1 MIRSFALALALVS
14 ASALAAPP
22 KGVTTELSRWLKAVK
37 SGEPDRV
44 AALLP
49 EGAALTVSTEGAM
62 PASPD
67 RSLDR
72 ASLAGALRAGQANTL
87 GLDRHLLLPRA
98 RDLLRVDGRWEARD
112 KRCPEVR
119 WIFER
124 AGKRWRLT
132 RIVRVLLDC

>member
-1 MIRSFALALALVS
+1 MIRSLALALALVS

-22 KGVTTELSRWLKAVK
+22 KGVSTELSRWLKAVK

-49 EGAALTVSTEGAM
+49 EGAALAVSTEGAIRAT
-62 PASPD
+62 PE
-67 RSLDR
+67 RTLDR
-72 ASLAGALRAGQANTL
+72 TSLADALRAGQADAL

-98 RDLLRVDGRWEARD
+98 RDLGRVEGRWEARD

-124 AGKRWRLT
+124 VGKRWRLT